1 MDLTGGSL
9 LVLQAGLL
17 GLNQV
22 LIKMVNAGL
31 QPVFQAGLRSAFAII
46 PIFLFALLMRRR
58 LSVTDGSF
66 PYGIVCG
73 LIFSFEFVVLFLA
86 LDYTSVARV
95 SVLFYTMP
103 VWFTIAASFLLPDE
117 TLTTGRIV
125 GLSLAVCGITIA
137 MLDRMGSGG
146 EGRLLGD
153 ILALCA
159 SVSWAAIA
167 LMCRATPLK
176 KSSPEMQLLYQLAVS
191 AIVLLPLSFLFGE
204 QLREMT
210 TTLAWIFAFQV
221 VVVVAFGFSLWFWI
235 LSVYP
240 ASATASYSFLA
251 PVFGVVF
258 GWLILG
264 EKISLA
270 ITVALVLV
278 CMGILMINRKGAEE

>member
-1 MDLTGGSL
+1 M

-22 LIKMVNAGL
+22 LIKMVNAGM
-31 QPVFQAGLRSAFAII
+31 QPVFQAGLRSACAII
-46 PIFLFALLMRRR
+46 PILLFALLMHRK
-58 LSVTDGSF
+58 LSVKDGSF
-66 PYGIVCG
+66 PYGLACG
-73 LIFSFEFVVLFLA
+73 LIFSLEFVVLFLA

-103 VWFTIAASFLLPDE
+103 VWFTIAASFLLPGE
-117 TLTTGRIV
+117 SLTSSRIV
-125 GLSLAVCGITIA
+125 GLTLAVCGIALA
-137 MLDRMGSGG
+137 MFDRVGDGT

-153 ILALCA
+153 VLALCA
-159 SVSWAAIA
+159 SVCWAAIA

-176 KSSPEMQLLYQLAVS
+176 KSSPEMQLLYQLTVS

-221 VVVVAFGFSLWFWI
+221 IVVVAFGFSLWFWI

-258 GWLILG
+258 GWLILD
-264 EKISLA
+264 EEISLA
-270 ITVALVLV
+270 IAAALVLV
-278 CMGILMINRKGAEE
+278 CLGILLINKKKA

>member
-1 MDLTGGSL
+1 M
-9 LVLQAGLL
+9 LQAGLL

-22 LIKMVNAGL
+22 LIKMVNAGM
-31 QPVFQAGLRSAFAII
+31 QPVFQAGLRSACAII
-46 PIFLFALLMRRR
+46 PILLFALLMHRK
-58 LSVTDGSF
+58 LSVKDGSF
-66 PYGIVCG
+66 PYGLACG
-73 LIFSFEFVVLFLA
+73 LIFSLEFVVLFLA

-103 VWFTIAASFLLPDE
+103 VWFTIAASFLLPGE
-117 TLTTGRIV
+117 SLTSSRIV
-125 GLSLAVCGITIA
+125 GLTLAVCGIALA
-137 MLDRMGSGG
+137 MFDRVGDGT

-153 ILALCA
+153 VLALCA
-159 SVSWAAIA
+159 SVCWAAIA

-176 KSSPEMQLLYQLAVS
+176 KSSPEMQLLYQLTVS

-221 VVVVAFGFSLWFWI
+221 IVVVAFGFSLWFWI

-258 GWLILG
+258 GWLILD
-264 EKISLA
+264 EEISLA
-270 ITVALVLV
+270 IAAALVLV
-278 CMGILMINRKGAEE
+278 CLGILLINKKKA

>member
-1 MDLTGGSL
+1 M
-9 LVLQAGLL
+9 LQAGLL

-22 LIKMVNAGL
+22 LIKMVNAGM
-31 QPVFQAGLRSAFAII
+31 QPVFQAGLRSACAII
-46 PIFLFALLMRRR
+46 PILLFALLMHRK
-58 LSVTDGSF
+58 LSVKDGSF
-66 PYGIVCG
+66 PYGLACG
-73 LIFSFEFVVLFLA
+73 LIFSLEFVVLFLA

-103 VWFTIAASFLLPDE
+103 VWFTIAASFLLPGE
-117 TLTTGRIV
+117 SLTSSRIV
-125 GLSLAVCGITIA
+125 GLTLAVCGIALA
-137 MLDRMGSGG
+137 MFDRVGDGT

-153 ILALCA
+153 VLALCA
-159 SVSWAAIA
+159 SVCWAAIA

-176 KSSPEMQLLYQLAVS
+176 KSSPEMQLLYQLTVS
-191 AIVLLPLSFLFGE
+191 AMVLLPLSFLFGE

-221 VVVVAFGFSLWFWI
+221 IVVVAFGFSLWFWI

-258 GWLILG
+258 GWLILD
-264 EKISLA
+264 EEISLA
-270 ITVALVLV
+270 IAAALVLV
-278 CMGILMINRKGAEE
+278 CLGILLINKKKA